1 MCHQHYVKLRMDII
15 MSMFKNIPAKNII
28 TNNNSTFVNEE
39 QLNNIN
45 KIPDIENNLNNIS
58 TELAQ
63 SNISIIT
70 EYLLI
75 QDGLV
80 TLTKSPISNKI
91 FFDMYMIV
99 EKIDDITLI
108 HQEIIGGFEINNNT
122 INIGSTIFDGLE
134 VVLSYAYK
142 E

>member
-1 MCHQHYVKLRMDII
+1 

-28 TNNNSTFVNEE
+28 TNNNSSFVNEE

-80 TLTKSPISNKI
+80 TLSKSPISNKI

-122 INIGSTIFDGLE
+122 ISIGSTIFDGLE

>member
-1 MCHQHYVKLRMDII
+1 